1 MFATNGTSFFV
12 QAKYD
17 GWREAVV
24 TDVCFWHKADIR
36 GTATFCPLLEQQRT
50 IATGLGAMGL
60 LGWGRKRKAIAAR
73 SKPLIGFRRGRREA
87 VFLCVPSMIDSWREI
102 GLVMIDPG

>member
-24 TDVCFWHKADIR
+24 TDVCFWHIADNPIAPAFVR
-36 GTATFCPLLEQQRT
+36 FWGTADNSGFWPVMAWSLMTHMRHLASRYST
-50 IATGLGAMGL
+50 ASA
-60 LGWGRKRKAIAAR
+60 AIASTPDGMVRPSA
-73 SKPLIGFRRGRREA
+73 FA
-87 VFLCVPSMIDSWREI
+87 VMVQSGP
-102 GLVMIDPG
+102 

>member
-24 TDVCFWHKADIR
+24 TDVCFWHIADNPTAPAVVRFWTKADKQ
-36 GTATFCPLLEQQRT
+36 GQLALP
-50 IATGLGAMGL
+50 AS
-60 LGWGRKRKAIAAR
+60 AA
-73 SKPLIGFRRGRREA
+73 
-87 VFLCVPSMIDSWREI
+87 
-102 GLVMIDPG
+102 IDPSATLGVHCGNGCDVGFGPYQSTRLSR

>member
-24 TDVCFWHKADIR
+24 TDVCFWHIADKRTQPSNGRYWGHSGQSWSLACVGYDAIDPY
-36 GTATFCPLLEQQRT
+36 ATSGKPLLDRS
-50 IATGLGAMGL
+50 A
-60 LGWGRKRKAIAAR
+60 AIASTPDGMVRPSA
-73 SKPLIGFRRGRREA
+73 FA
-87 VFLCVPSMIDSWREI
+87 VMVQSGP
-102 GLVMIDPG
+102 

>member
-24 TDVCFWHKADIR
+24 TDVCFWHIADNPIAPAFVR
-36 GTATFCPLLEQQRT
+36 FWGTADNSGFWPATVCPLMT
-50 IATGLGAMGL
+50 ILRSVSTDAAV
-60 LGWGRKRKAIAAR
+60 RKGKGPQIN
-73 SKPLIGFRRGRREA
+73 FR
-87 VFLCVPSMIDSWREI
+87 F
-102 GLVMIDPG
+102 

>member
-24 TDVCFWHKADIR
+24 TDVCFWHLASILTHALNGR
-36 GTATFCPLLEQQRT
+36 YWVESRCGAVAVGRTYLLPPLSS
-50 IATGLGAMGL
+50 GGAL
-60 LGWGRKRKAIAAR
+60 LVR
-73 SKPLIGFRRGRREA
+73 P
-87 VFLCVPSMIDSWREI
+87 
-102 GLVMIDPG
+102 

>member
-24 TDVCFWHKADIR
+24 TDVCFWHLASFHCAAKIGR
-36 GTATFCPLLEQQRT
+36 Y
-50 IATGLGAMGL
+50 
-60 LGWGRKRKAIAAR
+60 WGNSDHCSTMALNGSVA
-73 SKPLIGFRRGRREA
+73 F
-87 VFLCVPSMIDSWREI
+87 
-102 GLVMIDPG
+102 DP

>member
-24 TDVCFWHKADIR
+24 TDVCFWHIADIR
-36 GTATFCPLLEQQRT
+36 GTATIWSLLDKSGQRGVLSNKLRT
-50 IATGLGAMGL
+50 VDFLFFGVGSES
-60 LGWGRKRKAIAAR
+60 AR
-73 SKPLIGFRRGRREA
+73 EK
-87 VFLCVPSMIDSWREI
+87 
-102 GLVMIDPG
+102 